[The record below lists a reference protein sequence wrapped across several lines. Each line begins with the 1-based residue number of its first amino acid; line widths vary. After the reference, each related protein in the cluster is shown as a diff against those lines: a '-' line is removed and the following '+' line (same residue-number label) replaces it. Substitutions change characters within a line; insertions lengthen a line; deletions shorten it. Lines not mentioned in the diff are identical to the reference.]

1 MAVWIKGRFSTKW
14 TTRWVSST
22 NRHGAIGTSLSKL
35 CGNTLRQVSPLG
47 VQRKQMLWDIAE
59 CFFWE
64 QLCTS
69 AAAATPGDVCTVVG
83 FLVQCEFV
91 TLWQMQPQS
100 SSTCLLRLLCWAQTC
115 LLLGIL
121 QYQDHKDHE
130 MLQKESSAF
139 YRGQHKQQPVTIT
152 WIEVTLGNHFWK
164 QGW

>member
-69 AAAATPGDVCTVVG
+69 AAAAATPGDVCTVVG

-91 TLWQMQPQS
+91 TLWQMQPQVVLHACWDCYAEPRLVFYLVFYNTKIIRIMKCCKKNHLLSIVGSTS
-100 SSTCLLRLLCWAQTC
+100 SNQLQSLELRS
-115 LLLGIL
+115 
-121 QYQDHKDHE
+121 H
-130 MLQKESSAF
+130 
-139 YRGQHKQQPVTIT
+139 
-152 WIEVTLGNHFWK
+152 
-164 QGW
+164 

>member
-69 AAAATPGDVCTVVG
+69 AAAATPGWIAVEMCALWWD
-83 FLVQCEFV
+83 FLFSVS
-91 TLWQMQPQS
+91 L
-100 SSTCLLRLLCWAQTC
+100 LLCGKCNLKVVLHACWDCYAEPRLVFYLVFYNTKIIRIMKC
-115 LLLGIL
+115 CKKNHLLSMVGSTSSNQL
-121 QYQDHKDHE
+121 QSLELRSH
-130 MLQKESSAF
+130 
-139 YRGQHKQQPVTIT
+139 
-152 WIEVTLGNHFWK
+152 
-164 QGW
+164 